1 MLPMLWY
8 FLGSMNSFSYLILAN
23 AVLISHVGIVL
34 FIVLGQLLVV
44 IGAFKHWR
52 WIRNLPFRALHLAAI
67 VYVAMQTWFGLV
79 CPLTTFEQWLRVQ
92 GGQGS
97 YEGDF
102 IGYWLAKLLFYQA
115 EPWVFMVIYTAF
127 ALLVAAGWWWAPPRL
142 TKR

>member
-1 MLPMLWY
+1 
-8 FLGSMNSFSYLILAN
+8 MNASLYLLLAN

-34 FIVLGQLLVV
+34 FIVLGQLLVA
-44 IGAFKHWR
+44 IGVFKQWR

-79 CPLTTFEQWLRVQ
+79 CPLTTLEQWLRVQ

-102 IGYWLAKLLFYQA
+102 IGYWLGKLLFYQA
-115 EPWVFMVIYTAF
+115 EPWVFMVIYTGF

>member
-1 MLPMLWY
+1 
-8 FLGSMNSFSYLILAN
+8 MNSFPYLLLAN

-34 FIVLGQLLVV
+34 FIVLGQLLV
-44 IGAFKHWR
+44 ITGALRHWR

-79 CPLTTFEQWLRVQ
+79 CPLTTLEQWLRVQ
-92 GGQGS
+92 GGQGG

-102 IGYWLAKLLFYQA
+102 IGYWLGKLLFYQA
-115 EPWVFMVIYTAF
+115 EPWVFMVIYTGF

>member
-1 MLPMLWY
+1 
-8 FLGSMNSFSYLILAN
+8 MNSFPYLLLAN

-34 FIVLGQLLVV
+34 FIVLGQLLVA
-44 IGAFKHWR
+44 IGVFKQWR

-79 CPLTTFEQWLRVQ
+79 CPLTTLEQRLRVQ

-102 IGYWLAKLLFYQA
+102 IGYWLGKLLFYQA
-115 EPWVFMVIYTAF
+115 EPWVFMVIYTGF